1 MFRTLQPP
9 GSVARKGRDMCCNSF
24 MAKLFRDCLY
34 LPLVLVVSA
43 HLSSS
48 WLRDMS
54 VIEGWLVVES
64 SDTLRDQYYR
74 KVLSEY

>member
-1 MFRTLQPP
+1 
-9 GSVARKGRDMCCNSF
+9 